1 VAALAKRY
9 HLKSKVKC
17 ARGAM
22 RNAWQRISKRSSKMI
37 QYRSV
42 DIPQGLNHQSFA
54 PFSAVG
60 VKIPD
65 LPVMP

>member
-1 VAALAKRY
+1 
-9 HLKSKVKC
+9 
-17 ARGAM
+17 M
-22 RNAWQRISKRSSKMI
+22 RNTWQRISKRSSKMI